1 MIIVEFCL
9 FQEIEDKLREL
20 KTAIENKDVKLDWQD
35 GMVKC
40 EFAMQENPYLTYDQI
55 VKRLRLFETKKNS
68 YYKKWSDYDIWTFV

>member
-40 EFAMQENPYLTYDQI
+40 EFAM
-55 VKRLRLFETKKNS
+55 
-68 YYKKWSDYDIWTFV
+68 

>member
-1 MIIVEFCL
+1 
-9 FQEIEDKLREL
+9 
-20 KTAIENKDVKLDWQD
+20 
-35 GMVKC
+35 MVKC